1 MTIYNDLVVKFWR
14 GQINISAAGIF
25 DGTEPRVGPFW
36 NQEGW
41 EFTLSLKIVHFKER
55 PEQNGCAPWTC
66 LERSCLSELSGTEP
80 ECPGSA
86 QRKIPGRP

>member
-1 MTIYNDLVVKFWR
+1 MTMYNDLVVKFWR

-41 EFTLSLKIVHFKER
+41 EFTLSLKIIHFKER
-55 PEQNGCAPWTC
+55 PEQNGAAHRT
-66 LERSCLSELSGTEP
+66 LLDGMRALDLSGTEP
-80 ECPGSA
+80 LVGPFWNEA
-86 QRKIPGRP
+86 